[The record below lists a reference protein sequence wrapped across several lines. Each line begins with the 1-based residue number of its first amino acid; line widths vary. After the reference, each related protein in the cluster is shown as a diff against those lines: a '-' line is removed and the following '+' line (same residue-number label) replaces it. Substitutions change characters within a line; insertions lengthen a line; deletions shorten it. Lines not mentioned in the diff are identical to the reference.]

1 MRDRTMKRLKVA
13 HVINSIGL
21 GGVPAAVYH
30 LLEAL
35 PPERYELS
43 LYTLKRYSDHADVR
57 EEVAERFRRLGIPIF
72 SPDRDEKKFQ
82 VVAQLCEWILRDRI
96 DLLHTHSYKPNLYG
110 RLAGVLCRE
119 RGVRIVAHYH
129 NQYDDK
135 WERDGS
141 LIYDR
146 LLDRFS
152 DRLIACSESVREH
165 LVQRVGLPWERIDVI
180 LNGADLSRFQP
191 REDAQRVKGEMG
203 LPLDRPIVAVVGRIS
218 EQKGQDDFIYAAKT
232 ILRQVPE
239 TLFLVIGAADEA
251 ERLVQLQRLAQELG
265 IEKEIIFTG
274 YIADMSKIYPLI
286 NVLVVPSRW
295 EGFGLVL
302 VEAMAAGRA
311 IVATRVG
318 AIPEVVV
325 AGETA
330 RLVPPGSPAAIAS
343 EVVSLLQ
350 NPERARKMGE
360 RGIARAADFSWKRA
374 GMELDRIYEDL
385 RRGDA
390 G

>member
-1 MRDRTMKRLKVA
+1 MKRLKVA

-21 GGVPAAVYH
+21 GGVPAAVCY

-43 LYTLKRYSDHADVR
+43 LYTLKRSSDHADVR
-57 EEVAERFRRLGIPIF
+57 EEVAERFRRLGIPVF

-110 RLAGVLCRE
+110 RLAGALCRE
-119 RGVRIVAHYH
+119 RNLKIVAHYH

-135 WERDGS
+135 WKRDGS

-180 LNGADLSRFQP
+180 LNGVDLSQFQP
-191 REDAQRVKGEMG
+191 REEAKEVKVQMG

-218 EQKGQDDFIYAAKT
+218 EQKGQDDFIRAAEM
-232 ILRQVPE
+232 IRRQDPK

-251 ERLVQLQRLAQELG
+251 ERLNQLRRLAQELG

-274 YIADMSKIYPLI
+274 YITDMSKIYPLI

-318 AIPEVVV
+318 AIPEVVLP
-325 AGETA
+325 GETA

-374 GMELDRIYEDL
+374 GRELDRLYADL
-385 RRGDA
+385 FRGD
-390 G
+390 GG

>member
-1 MRDRTMKRLKVA
+1 MKRLKVA
-13 HVINSIGL
+13 HVINSLGL
-21 GGVPAAVYH
+21 GGVPTAVYH

-43 LYTLKRYSDHADVR
+43 LYTLKRVTDHADVR
-57 EEVAERFRRLGIPIF
+57 EEIAERFRRLGVRLFFPE
-72 SPDRDEKKFQ
+72 RDEKKFQ
-82 VVAQLCEWILRDRI
+82 VVAALCERILRDRI
-96 DLLHTHSYKPNLYG
+96 DILHTHSYKPNLYG
-110 RLAGVLCRE
+110 RLAGALIRE
-119 RGVRIVAHYH
+119 RGLKIIAHYH

-152 DRLIACSESVREH
+152 DRLIACSESVRQH
-165 LVQRVGLPWERIDVI
+165 LVQRVGLLWERIDVL
-180 LNGADLSRFQP
+180 LNGVDLSRYRP
-191 REDAQRVKGEMG
+191 REDAQKVKTEMG
-203 LPLDRPIVAVVGRIS
+203 FPSNRPIVAVVGRIS
-218 EQKGQDDFIYAAKT
+218 EQKGQDDFIRAAKT
-232 ILRQVPE
+232 ILRQVPDV
-239 TLFLVIGAADEA
+239 LFLVVGAADEEA
-251 ERLVQLQRLAQELG
+251 RLEQLQRLARELG

-274 YIADMSKIYPLI
+274 YIPDMERIYPLI
-286 NVLVVPSRW
+286 DVLVVPSRW

-318 AIPEVVV
+318 AIPEVIVP
-325 AGETA
+325 GETA

-350 NPERARKMGE
+350 HPERAREMGKK
-360 RGIARAADFSWKRA
+360 GMARADFFSWKRA
-374 GMELDRIYEDL
+374 GRELDRLYGDL
-385 RRGDA
+385 FGGD
-390 G
+390 GN

>member
-1 MRDRTMKRLKVA
+1 MRRLRVA

-21 GGVPAAVYH
+21 GGVPTVVCH

-35 PPERYELS
+35 PPERYELY

-57 EEVAERFRRLGIPIF
+57 EEVAERFRRLGVRIF
-72 SPDRDEKKFQ
+72 SPDRDEKKFL
-82 VVAQLCEWILRDRI
+82 VVAALCEWILRDRI
-96 DLLHTHSYKPNLYG
+96 DILHTHSYKPNLYG
-110 RLAGVLCRE
+110 RLAGALCRE
-119 RGVRIVAHYH
+119 RNLKIVAHYH

-135 WERDGS
+135 WKRDGS

-191 REDAQRVKGEMG
+191 REDAQKVKAEMG
-203 LPLDRPIVAVVGRIS
+203 LPPDRRIVAVVGRIS
-218 EQKGQDDFIYAAKT
+218 EQKGQDDFIRAAKI
-232 ILRQVPE
+232 ILREVPD
-239 TLFLVIGAADEA
+239 TLFLVIGAADEE
-251 ERLVQLQRLAQELG
+251 ERLVQLRRLAQELG

-274 YIADMSKIYPLI
+274 YISDMPKIYPLI
-286 NVLVVPSRW
+286 DVLVVPSRW

-302 VEAMAAGRA
+302 VEAMAAGRP
-311 IVATRVG
+311 IVATHVG

-325 AGETA
+325 PDETA

-350 NPERARKMGE
+350 DPEQARKMGE
-360 RGIARAADFSWKRA
+360 RGIARAGVFSWKQA
-374 GMELDRIYEDL
+374 GMQLDRFYGDL
-385 RRGDA
+385 FG
-390 G
+390 GGGG